1 VRGSTAATARTS
13 EPSRV
18 VLITQNLNRSLLL
31 VLLLAALSGC
41 SSLPF
46 FGDDDEPEV
55 PESSEQELYRA
66 AQRSLRAS
74 NYNDAIATNSLRLEE
89 LDSTTVSALSA
100 KIESLNEQ
108 VPQNLTDELEAANK
122 DIEALKAQINELET
136 SVNAQDQALS
146 VLVGAMQG
154 LVGR

>member
-1 VRGSTAATARTS
+1 MLSDSDLYGQQINHLQQRLWLLAGLATGG
-13 EPSRV
+13 
-18 VLITQNLNRSLLL
+18 L
-31 VLLLAALSGC
+31 VLLGIVLGWFMVNLRDAQMRLA
-41 SSLPF
+41 
-46 FGDDDEPEV
+46 
-55 PESSEQELYRA
+55 
-66 AQRSLRAS
+66 

-100 KIESLNEQ
+100 KVESLNEQ